1 MTGSSIAR
9 VPPRR
14 RLAALGALLSL
25 LAALVVVVVALRG
38 DLGRA
43 LVVLVLLLAA
53 VGLAWSAA
61 THRGPSRLTA
71 TALAV
76 LGVGAAVVVVLTS
89 DTHGLLV
96 LPLVVL
102 VAASVSM
109 TRVALGHDPASLAEA
124 ETPGEPVGPAR
135 RGVLIMNL
143 KSGGGKAE
151 RFDLEGEAR
160 RRGIEPIVL
169 RPGDDLLH
177 LAQDAVDRGADV
189 LGMAG
194 GDGSQALVASVA
206 MAADV
211 AMVCIPAGTRNHFAL
226 DLGLDRDDVVGALD
240 AYAEAVE
247 RRIDLAT
254 VGDRVFV
261 NNVSLGIYAK
271 VVQSPEYRD
280 AKRQT
285 TASLLPELL
294 GPDADPF
301 DLRYPGPDGTEQSGA
316 QIIMVSNNP
325 YRLTGLGGVG
335 SRARLDTGTLGIVT
349 AEVHGATEMAE
360 MVAAEA
366 AGRIQR
372 FRGFAEWTT
381 SAFMIRSD
389 EPIEAGVDGEALVFD
404 APLGFRSLPGALRVR
419 LPPQSWGHS
428 PAALKPSSLSW
439 TVRALAAVA
448 RGREAPVAGD

>member
-1 MTGSSIAR
+1 MTRS
-9 VPPRR
+9 R
-14 RLAALGALLSL
+14 RLSAIGALLSF
-25 LAALVVVVVALRG
+25 LATLVAVAAVLWG

-43 LVVLVLLLAA
+43 LLVLVLLLAA
-53 VGLAWSAA
+53 VGLAWSAV

-71 TALAV
+71 AALAV
-76 LGVGAAVVVVLTS
+76 LGLAAAVVVVVTG
-89 DTHGLLV
+89 DGHGLLAV
-96 LPLVVL
+96 TVVVL
-102 VAASVSM
+102 VAVSASL
-109 TRVALGHDPASLAEA
+109 TRYALGHDPASLAA
-124 ETPGEPVGPAR
+124 ADTPGEPVGPSR
-135 RGVLIMNL
+135 HGVLIMNL

-151 RFDLEGEAR
+151 RFDLEGESR
-160 RRGIEPIVL
+160 RRGIEPVVL
-169 RPGDDLLH
+169 RPGDDLRQ
-177 LAQDAVDRGADV
+177 LAQDAIDRGADV

-206 MAADV
+206 MDAGV

-226 DLGLDRDDVVGALD
+226 DLGLDREDVVGALD
-240 AYAEAVE
+240 AYADAVE

-294 GPDADPF
+294 GPEADPF
-301 DLRYPGPDGTEQSGA
+301 DLRYPGPDGTERSGA

-349 AEVHGATEMAE
+349 AEVHGAAEMAE
-360 MVAAEA
+360 LVAAEA

-372 FRGFAEWTT
+372 FRGYAEWATPT
-381 SAFMIRSD
+381 FAIQSD
-389 EPIEAGVDGEALVFD
+389 EPVEAGVDGEALVFD
-404 APLGFRSLPGALRVR
+404 APLEFRSLPGALRVR
-419 LPPQSWGHS
+419 LPAQSWGRS

-439 TVRALAAVA
+439 TVRALALVA
-448 RGREAPVAGD
+448 RGREAPVDGG